1 MTIILKLQAGIIYF
15 KQIEPST
22 TNIFFLFDKKIGDIY
37 NKSFLSKITI
47 FEKLNKKRILD
58 VESNYF
64 SSISKF
70 KSKILLTY
78 PYILHSKSKYIMPF
92 MIEKSIQIFSN
103 YNELSSLLFIN
114 DGFYNFELIGLP
126 LSGHDKTI
134 LKLQLSTLKENII
147 LSISKK
153 IDSLIEINYDKNI
166 PFFLLFNK
174 FVRYNKSTLTLIDKF
189 EINLYFRLISSEDNI
204 FLYFDNK
211 QIIKKDKT
219 DIEKFEAKLCEY
231 YSFINEIYNL
241 KDIIGEITFNLN
253 NLTIINYS
261 NENFENENNFKE
273 NKIKE
278 KNDKKLQDLNFLRE
292 NEKKIMNNIK
302 DNNNNL
308 DYSYDLKHSKK
319 KSSIKPF
326 DPSQILIRNECKVDW
341 GNNYIS
347 KTEIRKRN
355 QNIKAIIIKAN
366 KELDNHYEHSL
377 INNSFI
383 EDNRKVNFEIH
394 YDKDLVLSRIN
405 QQFFSNNSDNE

>member
-1 MTIILKLQAGIIYF
+1 
-15 KQIEPST
+15 
-22 TNIFFLFDKKIGDIY
+22 
-37 NKSFLSKITI
+37 
-47 FEKLNKKRILD
+47 
-58 VESNYF
+58 
-64 SSISKF
+64 
-70 KSKILLTY
+70 
-78 PYILHSKSKYIMPF
+78 MPF

-103 YNELSSLLFIN
+103 YNELSSLFIN

-147 LSISKK
+147 LSIAKK
-153 IDSLIEINYDKNI
+153 IDCLIEINYDKNI
-166 PFFLLFNK
+166 PFVLLFNK
-174 FVRYNKSTLTLIDKF
+174 CVRYNKSTLTLIDKF
-189 EINLYFRLISSEDNI
+189 EINLYFRLINSEDNI
-204 FLYFDNK
+204 FLYFDNN

-219 DIEKFEAKLCEY
+219 DIEQFEAKLCEY

-253 NLTIINYS
+253 NLSIINYS
-261 NENFENENNFKE
+261 TENFEKENNFKE

-292 NEKKIMNNIK
+292 NEKKIMNNIN
-302 DNNNNL
+302 DNNNNI
-308 DYSYDLKHSKK
+308 DYSYDLTHSKK

-326 DPSQILIRNECKVDW
+326 DPSEILLRNECKVDW

-347 KTEIRKRN
+347 KTDIRKRN
-355 QNIKAIIIKAN
+355 QNIRAIIIKAN
-366 KELDNHYEHSL
+366 KELDNHYEQSL

-405 QQFFSNNSDNE
+405 QQY

>member
-1 MTIILKLQAGIIYF
+1 MIIILKLQAGIIYF

-22 TNIFFLFDKKIGDIY
+22 NNITLLFDKKIGNIY
-37 NKSFLSKITI
+37 NKNSLSKITI
-47 FEKLNKKRILD
+47 FEKLKKKKILD
-58 VESNYF
+58 VESNYL
-64 SSISKF
+64 SSITAF

-103 YNELSSLLFIN
+103 YNELSSLFIN

-147 LSISKK
+147 LSIAKK
-153 IDSLIEINYDKNI
+153 IDCLIEINYDKNI
-166 PFFLLFNK
+166 PFVLLFNK
-174 FVRYNKSTLTLIDKF
+174 FVRYNKSALTLIDKF
-189 EINLYFRLISSEDNI
+189 EINLYFRLINSEDNI
-204 FLYFDNK
+204 FLYFDNN

-219 DIEKFEAKLCEY
+219 DIEQFEAKLCEY

-253 NLTIINYS
+253 NLSIINYS
-261 NENFENENNFKE
+261 TENFEKENNFKE

-292 NEKKIMNNIK
+292 NEKKIMNNIN
-302 DNNNNL
+302 DNNNNI
-308 DYSYDLKHSKK
+308 DYSYDLTHSKK

-326 DPSQILIRNECKVDW
+326 DPSEILLRNECKVDW

-355 QNIKAIIIKAN
+355 QNIRAIIIKAN
-366 KELDNHYEHSL
+366 KELDNHYEQSL

-405 QQFFSNNSDNE
+405 QQY

>member
-1 MTIILKLQAGIIYF
+1 MIIILKLQAGIIYF

-22 TNIFFLFDKKIGDIY
+22 NNITLLFDKKIGNIY
-37 NKSFLSKITI
+37 NKNSLSKITI
-47 FEKLNKKRILD
+47 FEKLKKKKILD
-58 VESNYF
+58 VESNYL
-64 SSISKF
+64 SSITAF

-103 YNELSSLLFIN
+103 YNELSSLFIN

-147 LSISKK
+147 LSIAKK
-153 IDSLIEINYDKNI
+153 VDCLIEINYDKNI
-166 PFFLLFNK
+166 PFVLLFNK
-174 FVRYNKSTLTLIDKF
+174 CVRYNKSTLTLIDKF
-189 EINLYFRLISSEDNI
+189 EINLYFRLINSEDNI
-204 FLYFDNK
+204 FLYFDNN

-219 DIEKFEAKLCEY
+219 DIEQFEAKLCEY

-253 NLTIINYS
+253 NLSIINYS
-261 NENFENENNFKE
+261 TENFEKENNFKE

-292 NEKKIMNNIK
+292 NEKKIMNNIN
-302 DNNNNL
+302 DNNNNI
-308 DYSYDLKHSKK
+308 DYSYDLTHSKK

-326 DPSQILIRNECKVDW
+326 DPSEILLRNECKVDW

-347 KTEIRKRN
+347 KTDIRKRN
-355 QNIKAIIIKAN
+355 QNIRAIIIKAN
-366 KELDNHYEHSL
+366 KELDNHYEQSL

-405 QQFFSNNSDNE
+405 QQY